1 MKLVTVAEMQT
12 IEKQSNEQ
20 GWTYSQM
27 MERAGLGLA
36 EIVQF
41 TFGYEEENHV
51 TGLVGS
57 GNNGGD
63 TLVAL
68 AELAQSGWT
77 ARAYLV
83 KDREGEDD
91 LVQRLLDLGG
101 ELARAE
107 EDTRFHTLDGWV
119 AGSSVILD
127 GVFGTGIHLPLKG
140 MAAKVLKR
148 VKHNVDLPPV
158 VAVDCPSGIDLT
170 SGEAADETIPAEITI
185 CMAAVKMGLLK
196 FPAFELVGEI
206 EVVDIGL
213 PPDLPAWNAVQRE
226 MVTDEFVHALLPHR
240 SPDLHKGTYGTVQV
254 VAGSVNYT
262 GAALLCSRAAYRIGA
277 GLLQV
282 GIPAPLHPALAGQ
295 FAEATWVLLPTE
307 MGVIASGALEVLLK
321 KLDRVTVLLWGPGF
335 GMEDPTAEFVR
346 KLVEGKGLQKGRG
359 GIGFLSGSQAGGE
372 ERAETR
378 LPPMV
383 IDADG
388 LKLMARVDQWWKSLP
403 GTAVLTPHPGEMS
416 ILTGKSVADIQADR
430 LEIARQYAQ
439 TWGHVVVLKGAM
451 TVISAPDGR
460 TAVIPVATSALAHA
474 GTGDVLS
481 GMIAGLRAQGMEAFE
496 AAAAGAYLHARAGL
510 LAAEEIG
517 HEASV
522 AAGDLI
528 EVLPEVL
535 SWVWS

>member
-36 EIVQF
+36 EIVQS

-91 LVQRLLDLGG
+91 LVQRLLDSGG

-158 VAVDCPSGIDLT
+158 VAVT
-170 SGEAADETIPAEITI
+170 
-185 CMAAVKMGLLK
+185 
-196 FPAFELVGEI
+196 
-206 EVVDIGL
+206 
-213 PPDLPAWNAVQRE
+213 
-226 MVTDEFVHALLPHR
+226 ALL
-240 SPDLHKGTYGTVQV
+240 V
-254 VAGSVNYT
+254 
-262 GAALLCSRAAYRIGA
+262 
-277 GLLQV
+277 
-282 GIPAPLHPALAGQ
+282 
-295 FAEATWVLLPTE
+295 
-307 MGVIASGALEVLLK
+307 
-321 KLDRVTVLLWGPGF
+321 
-335 GMEDPTAEFVR
+335 
-346 KLVEGKGLQKGRG
+346 
-359 GIGFLSGSQAGGE
+359 
-372 ERAETR
+372 
-378 LPPMV
+378 
-383 IDADG
+383 
-388 LKLMARVDQWWKSLP
+388 
-403 GTAVLTPHPGEMS
+403 
-416 ILTGKSVADIQADR
+416 
-430 LEIARQYAQ
+430 
-439 TWGHVVVLKGAM
+439 
-451 TVISAPDGR
+451 
-460 TAVIPVATSALAHA
+460 
-474 GTGDVLS
+474 
-481 GMIAGLRAQGMEAFE
+481 
-496 AAAAGAYLHARAGL
+496 
-510 LAAEEIG
+510 
-517 HEASV
+517 
-522 AAGDLI
+522 
-528 EVLPEVL
+528 
-535 SWVWS
+535 